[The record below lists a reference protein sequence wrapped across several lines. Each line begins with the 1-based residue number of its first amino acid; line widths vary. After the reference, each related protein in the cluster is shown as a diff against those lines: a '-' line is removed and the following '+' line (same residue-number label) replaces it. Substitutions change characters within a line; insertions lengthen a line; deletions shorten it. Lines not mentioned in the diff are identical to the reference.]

1 MQGLLQKVT
10 AGVVNVIYSRYT
22 EGPGAAFGLLEDGTK
37 VFISPRNYREGYVPE
52 VGDTVELII
61 VPNHPDHRD
70 KTDFKAVSCKFICSL
85 EASTPENIVQV
96 NKEPTLEEK
105 IMDVLDGWCDD
116 NGDWIPMTTRQICD
130 ELGSGYGV
138 AADIRDELSRL
149 HKSGKIV
156 KADIKST
163 ENQKRVSLT
172 LWAYTLHAFTYGMEE
187 NEIDEAVEVHSQ
199 TAVNI

>member
-1 MQGLLQKVT
+1 MHGLLQKVK
-10 AGVVNVIYSRYT
+10 AGVVNVIYSEFM

-37 VFISPRNYREGYVPE
+37 VFISPKVYGGYVPE
-52 VGDTVELII
+52 VGDTVELVI
-61 VPNHPDHRD
+61 VPNHPDHRE
-70 KTDFKAVSCKFICSL
+70 KTDHKAVTCKFVCSL
-85 EASTPENIVQV
+85 EVRSPETIVPV

-105 IMDVLDGWCDD
+105 ILDVLDGWCDD

-130 ELGSGYGV
+130 ELGSSYGV

-156 KADIKST
+156 KADIRST
-163 ENQKRVSLT
+163 EKQKRVSLT

-187 NEIDEAVEVHSQ
+187 NELDEAVEVHS
-199 TAVNI
+199 